1 METECRPTHKHLHT
15 TLINKEKKNMHKQE
29 SSALNI
35 TRFIMSI
42 GIVFLHSYTSV
53 QMYPS
58 LGELTVYQQITRVL
72 SMQFGEMSVPTI
84 FLI

>member
-1 METECRPTHKHLHT
+1 
-15 TLINKEKKNMHKQE
+15 MHKQE

-58 LGELTVYQQITRVL
+58 LGELTVYQQITRVDRK
-72 SMQFGEMSVPTI
+72 SVV
-84 FLI
+84 